1 MNNAATDALGLLS
14 LQPQLGWIKSTA
26 MLYLYWHVSA
36 SDAFVEGKI
45 VKGAIERVSKEVR
58 VRCVIEM
65 LPRLDASLD

>member
-1 MNNAATDALGLLS
+1 MNKAAADALGLLS
-14 LQPQLGWIKSTA
+14 LQSELGRIKGAA

-45 VKGAIERVSKEVR
+45 VKGAIKRVSKEVR
-58 VRCVIEM
+58 VRCVVKM